1 MRFTIEKE
9 GILKELAKIQNIVDR
24 KTSIPIISNA
34 LIDISENKMTIV
46 ATDMEIEMKI
56 TVPCEVKEEG
66 KICLPAKKLYEIIR
80 ELPENSIE
88 FILKDNQRVDIQC
101 ESSLFTITGSDTS
114 EYPKF
119 STIDTQNL
127 FEISPQ
133 KLNSLIEKTQ
143 LSMSNDEKK
152 HNLNGI
158 LFDISKNGNG
168 NLIITTVSTDTHRLS
183 ITKEEIEEYPS
194 DIKETKVIIPK
205 KGIMEIKKISENCES
220 TIKMGFQEK
229 SSIIIRE
236 NTEIIIRNIDA
247 DFPEYQRVI
256 PENTEKFAIID
267 REQFSR
273 TLRRISTLSSE
284 KYRGIKTTFKDGNV
298 NLYINNMELGEATES
313 IPAEYSG
320 EEETIIYNSRY
331 LLDAVTAYQS
341 PQIRF
346 QFKDDQSPG
355 IISPTDHPDSKTII
369 MPMRI

>member
-1 MRFTIEKE
+1 MRFAIEKE
-9 GILKELAKIQNIVDR
+9 GILKELAKIQNIVER

-34 LIDISENKMTIV
+34 FIDISDNMMTII

-56 TVPCEVKEEG
+56 TIPCETKEEG

-88 FILKDNQRVDIQC
+88 FTLKDNQRVDIQC
-101 ESSLFTITGSDTS
+101 ESILFTITGSDTS

-119 STIDTQNL
+119 SNIDTKNL

-133 KLNSLIEKTQ
+133 KLNALIEKTQ
-143 LSMSNDEKK
+143 FSMSNDEKK

-158 LFDISKNGNG
+158 LFDISKNENN
-168 NLIITTVSTDTHRLS
+168 NLVITTVSTDTHRLS
-183 ITKEEIEEYPS
+183 ITKEEIEEYP
-194 DIKETKVIIPK
+194 DEIEETKVIIPK
-205 KGIMEIKKISENCES
+205 KGITEIKKISENCES

-229 SSIIIRE
+229 SSVVIRE

-256 PENTEKFAIID
+256 PETTEKFAIIE
-267 REQFSR
+267 REPFLR
-273 TLRRISTLSSE
+273 TLRRVSTLSSE
-284 KYRGIKTTFKDGNV
+284 KYRGIKTTFEKGSV

-313 IPAEYSG
+313 VPAEYDG
-320 EEETIIYNSRY
+320 EEETIIYNSKY
-331 LLDAVTAYQS
+331 LLDSVFTYQS
-341 PQIRF
+341 PQVRF